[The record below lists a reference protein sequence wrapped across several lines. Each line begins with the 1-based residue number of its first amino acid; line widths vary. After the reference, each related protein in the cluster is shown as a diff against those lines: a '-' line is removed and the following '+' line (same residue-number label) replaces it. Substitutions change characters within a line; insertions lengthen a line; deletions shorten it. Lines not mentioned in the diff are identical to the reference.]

1 MDEKNDELE
10 DSAFY
15 DEYKDSRSEYFY
27 FVRLAFRI
35 KPEDVYFLC
44 RSEPADLSRRLLSET
59 KIEQVIQGYSDVLC
73 NKEVLRERI
82 YERQPFANKLF
93 ESQKFFIHIK
103 EEPKDDQLP
112 RLRPH
117 GLSIYYDHKK
127 QCHTTFRWKISDRSF
142 FTRLLNSINAGKTFT
157 FVVFLREKDEFFR
170 QYAEDPTVELPK
182 YLAVEG
188 LTFTLH

>member
-15 DEYKDSRSEYFY
+15 DEYKDPRSEYFY

-59 KIEQVIQGYSDVLC
+59 KIEQVIQGYSEVLC

-93 ESQKFFIHIK
+93 EPQKFFIHIK
-103 EEPKDDQLP
+103 EEPREDVP
-112 RLRPH
+112 ASLRPH
-117 GLSIYYDHKK
+117 GLSIYYDRTKK
-127 QCHTTFRWKISDRSF
+127 CHTTFRWKVSDRSF
-142 FTRLLNSINAGKTFT
+142 FTRLLNAINSGKTFT

-188 LTFTLH
+188 LTFTLR